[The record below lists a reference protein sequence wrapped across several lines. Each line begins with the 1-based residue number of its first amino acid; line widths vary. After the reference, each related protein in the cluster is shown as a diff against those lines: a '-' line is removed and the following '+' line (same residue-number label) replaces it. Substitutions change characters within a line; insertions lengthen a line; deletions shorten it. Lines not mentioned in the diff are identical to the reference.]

1 MPTDADN
8 VEYAIDCF
16 VVMRYSVV
24 VVVAEG
30 CCCCWGMLLLLL
42 LRVYISMRLFACIK
56 ETTRS
61 LLDEKSTK
69 ETMAHTIPTPP
80 YFPPPFFITV
90 LCKFS
95 FVRCLIL
102 STIRKKFA
110 YFGGNSLFPISCH
123 IDTCCVLPLLPLS
136 SLVAGHLRPFS
147 HI

>member
-8 VEYAIDCF
+8 VEYAVDCF

-30 CCCCWGMLLLLL
+30 CCCCRGMLPLLLLL

-69 ETMAHTIPTPP
+69 ETMAHTIN
-80 YFPPPFFITV
+80 PPFP
-90 LCKFS
+90 L
-95 FVRCLIL
+95 
-102 STIRKKFA
+102 
-110 YFGGNSLFPISCH
+110 PH
-123 IDTCCVLPLLPLS
+123 PLLYHCSVQVLLC
-136 SLVAGHLRPFS
+136 SLPYTFHTTQKICVFW
-147 HI
+147 